1 MMKPADG
8 KMLPRITADKKP
20 FWEAL
25 RQKRFMTTRCKKCA
39 AVSFPPR
46 MICPACLGDQREWV
60 ELSGRGTIYAFTLN
74 RIVARAFIDEAPFVT
89 AMVDLEEGPRILTR
103 IENASYEE
111 LSIGQ
116 AVKIGF
122 KEFTKEI
129 PFYYFEPVKTA
140 R

>member
-8 KMLPRITADKKP
+8 KILPRLSAENKP

-25 RQKRFMTTRCKKCA
+25 RQGRFITTRCGKCA
-39 AVSFPPR
+39 AISFPPR
-46 MICPACLGDQREWV
+46 MLCPACFSDQREWV
-60 ELSGRGTIYAFTLN
+60 ELSGRGVIYAFTRN
-74 RIVARAFIDEAPFVT
+74 RIVARAFIKEAPFVT

-103 IENASYEE
+103 IENAAYEE
-111 LSIGQ
+111 LKIGQ

-122 KEFTKEI
+122 KALTEEI
-129 PFYYFEPVKTA
+129 PFYYFEPIKTA